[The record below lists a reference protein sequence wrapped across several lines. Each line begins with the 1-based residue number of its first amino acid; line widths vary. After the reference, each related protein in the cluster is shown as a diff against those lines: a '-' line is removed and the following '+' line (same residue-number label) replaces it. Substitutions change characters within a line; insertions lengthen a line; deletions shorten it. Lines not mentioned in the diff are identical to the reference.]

1 MMPLKSVL
9 FFLATAVFCGVML
22 FSCNDEFNDPNPKGN
37 GQFQEDSIAP
47 VVSLISPL
55 ENALY
60 ADSTFVRMN
69 IEDSVNLKSISIE
82 IAALDAIVA
91 PFKYSR
97 QGIGK
102 AHAIDTL
109 YRPNLSDTTSFQMLI
124 QASDSTGNVLAKTV
138 NFKMH

>member
-1 MMPLKSVL
+1 MKPLKTVL
-9 FFLATAVFCGVML
+9 FFVTTFIVSGVI

-37 GQFQEDSIAP
+37 GQFQDDSIAP
-47 VVSLISPL
+47 VVSLFSPL

-60 ADSTFVRMN
+60 ADSAFVRMN
-69 IEDSVNLKSISIE
+69 FEDSVNLKSISIE

-109 YRPNLSDTTSFQMLI
+109 YRPTLSDTTSFQMLI